1 MTIGKDT
8 LTAESV
14 KCYVIN
20 SHHIVAG
27 KDIVLCLFVSI
38 FGVVF
43 DLIFAVSDQG
53 NFHIFSLLSL
63 VCWIVFIIWGVGVY
77 FKVENKSKLPNY
89 TYSLLRGNSCGVL
102 SVVAIS
108 VCVNSLIVHGD
119 TIVMSVGLLSIVV
132 ATVVLF
138 KLGIWLIERP
148 MLILQRGITYKKKKK
163 KLIPAFI
170 AKSMVTIGCIFGV
183 ISGRVVMSN
192 IPVEIARSPLFI
204 FGIGVIL
211 FIPCILG
218 AVSCYYRVYLIRKF
232 KLSHMKIENGS
243 WYK

>member
-1 MTIGKDT
+1 MSIEKNT

-14 KCYVIN
+14 KWYVVN
-20 SHHIVAG
+20 SHHIVGG
-27 KDIVLCLFVSI
+27 KDIALCLFVSM

-63 VCWIVFIIWGVGVY
+63 ICWIVFIIWGARIY
-77 FKVENKSKLPNY
+77 LKVESKSKLPNY
-89 TYSLLRGNSCGVL
+89 TYYLLRGNSFGVL

-108 VCVNSLIVHGD
+108 VCVNSLVLNGD
-119 TIVMSVGLLSIVV
+119 IIVMSVGLLSLAV

-138 KLGIWLIERP
+138 KLGIWLVERP
-148 MLILQRGITYKKKKK
+148 IFILQRGITHKKKKK
-163 KLIPAFI
+163 SIPAFI
-170 AKSMVTIGCIFGV
+170 AQSMVMIGCIFGV
-183 ISGRVVMSN
+183 ISGRTIMSN

-204 FGIGVIL
+204 FGMGVIL

-218 AVSCYYRVYLIRKF
+218 ATICYYRVYLIRKF
-232 KLSHMKIENGS
+232 KLSHMKIES
-243 WYK
+243 